1 MPMAFGE
8 YAIARI
14 IADRQWV
21 YIMVYKRL
29 ELGGC
34 HLYMHVNGHALDR
47 QRVYETEN
55 RQTRFKMNIHK
66 SM

>member
-21 YIMVYKRL
+21 YKRL
-29 ELGGC
+29 ELGGY
-34 HLYMHVNGHALDR
+34 HLCMHVNGHALDR

-55 RQTRFKMNIHK
+55 RQTMFKMNIHK